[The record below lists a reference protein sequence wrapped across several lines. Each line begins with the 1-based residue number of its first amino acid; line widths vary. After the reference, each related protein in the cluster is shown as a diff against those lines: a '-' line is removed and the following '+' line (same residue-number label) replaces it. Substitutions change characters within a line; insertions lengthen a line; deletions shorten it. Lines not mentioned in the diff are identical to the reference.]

1 MTDRQTD
8 MERNH
13 RQTVKLA
20 NIQLFLHLPDRR
32 QRPDKFCLPPAGPPV
47 PLPGFDSVGSPV
59 PLPGSGLA
67 EPTMALPGSGPCWLA
82 MYKAGPEHVYL
93 KLSY

>member
-1 MTDRQTD
+1 M
-8 MERNH
+8 
-13 RQTVKLA
+13 
-20 NIQLFLHLPDRR
+20 
-32 QRPDKFCLPPAGPPV
+32 
-47 PLPGFDSVGSPV
+47 PLPGIDSVGSPV

-67 EPTMALPGSGPCWLA
+67 EPTMALPGSGPRWLA

>member
-8 MERNH
+8 MERNY
-13 RQTVKLA
+13 RQIVKMA
-20 NIQLFLHLPDRR
+20 NIQLSLHLPDRR

-47 PLPGFDSVGSPV
+47 S
-59 PLPGSGLA
+59 LPGSGPA
-67 EPTMALPGSGPCWLA
+67 GPTMALPGSGPCWLA
-82 MYKAGPEHVYL
+82 MHTAGPEHVYL

>member
-13 RQTVKLA
+13 RQIVKMA
-20 NIQLFLHLPDRR
+20 NIQLLLPPPDLR
-32 QRPDKFCLPPAGPPV
+32 QRLNEFCLPPAGPLV
-47 PLPGFDSVGSPV
+47 PLPGIGSVGSPM

-67 EPTMALPGSGPCWLA
+67 GPTMSLPGSGPCWLD
-82 MYKAGPEHVYL
+82 MYNAGPEHVYL
-93 KLSY
+93 KL